1 MNFLLKVKHLFSMKK
16 ILMILKLS
24 RTLVSRTNQLFNSF
38 LQSQLRI
45 RLFLHLKCL
54 SCPSNGKKLQ
64 KTLRKRSSRRKKF
77 QQIRLFF
84 CSKRNNWMIRNK
96 LQTTQSKIS
105 QLSCLYIQFKNL
117 LYWIRLYIHLKKLL
131 FQNLLKI
138 RSKT

>member
-54 SCPSNGKKLQ
+54 SCPSNGKTLQ

-84 CSKRNNWMIRNK
+84 CSTRNNWMIRNK